1 VFANN
6 ARVDRSTEKPFA
18 PGASPQDCPAVSAAL
33 VIGLLAYAPSAH
45 AYLDPGTGSMILSAI
60 VGLIATLTL
69 AFKTWWY
76 RLRRLFRRRDSDGGP
91 ATRPPEDEPSPDA
104 DA

>member
-1 VFANN
+1 MDHSREERPA
-6 ARVDRSTEKPFA
+6 ATT
-18 PGASPQDCPAVSAAL
+18 SPQAGRELAAAL
-33 VIGLLAYAPSAH
+33 VAGLLAYAPSAH

-60 VGLIATLTL
+60 VGLIATATL

-76 RLRRLFRRRDSDGGP
+76 RLRRLFRRRDGEP
-91 ATRPPEDEPSPDA
+91 AKRPPEDEPSPGA